1 MVKKI
6 GILTLPPIYN
16 YGNILQIYALQY
28 VINDMGYEAVLINR
42 NPQRNRLSYIKNR
55 ISVFVAD
62 LLKLR
67 KGYFYSDR
75 NVKLVSLKTRKFII
89 ENIKQTQL
97 CKSNKELYE
106 ITKDF
111 HAIIV
116 GSDQV
121 WRVSNDD
128 DICIYFLD
136 PKIFDRKIL
145 RISYAASFGVDRW
158 LENSVQTKK
167 CINLLKNFAGIS
179 VREKSGVDICKKMF
193 GIDAIQVIDP
203 TLLLDCSVYKNIL
216 SGISV
221 DKRISRK
228 DIMCYILDNSSMKKL
243 IIDEISRILQCE
255 YYYFLPKQK
264 SSLYDNVKMK
274 NCMYPSVEEWI
285 YSFYSS
291 PFIITDSFHGCV
303 FSIIFNK
310 SFWVIANPQRGLSRI
325 TSLLTMF
332 GLQDRLISSP
342 KEIVLE
348 KIRKEINWHKVN
360 RIKEQLREKGREYL
374 SQRINTTI

>member
-145 RISYAASFGVDRW
+145 RISYAASFWCRQMVGEFCAD
-158 LENSVQTKK
+158 QK
-167 CINLLKNFAGIS
+167 
-179 VREKSGVDICKKMF
+179 
-193 GIDAIQVIDP
+193 
-203 TLLLDCSVYKNIL
+203 VY
-216 SGISV
+216 
-221 DKRISRK
+221 
-228 DIMCYILDNSSMKKL
+228 
-243 IIDEISRILQCE
+243 
-255 YYYFLPKQK
+255 
-264 SSLYDNVKMK
+264 
-274 NCMYPSVEEWI
+274 
-285 YSFYSS
+285 
-291 PFIITDSFHGCV
+291 
-303 FSIIFNK
+303 
-310 SFWVIANPQRGLSRI
+310 
-325 TSLLTMF
+325 
-332 GLQDRLISSP
+332 
-342 KEIVLE
+342 
-348 KIRKEINWHKVN
+348 
-360 RIKEQLREKGREYL
+360 
-374 SQRINTTI
+374 

>member
-1 MVKKI
+1 M
-6 GILTLPPIYN
+6 PPIYN

-158 LENSVQTKK
+158 LGNSVQTKK

-179 VREKSGVDICKKMF
+179 VRENQELIYV
-193 GIDAIQVIDP
+193 
-203 TLLLDCSVYKNIL
+203 
-216 SGISV
+216 
-221 DKRISRK
+221 KR
-228 DIMCYILDNSSMKKL
+228 C
-243 IIDEISRILQCE
+243 
-255 YYYFLPKQK
+255 
-264 SSLYDNVKMK
+264 
-274 NCMYPSVEEWI
+274 
-285 YSFYSS
+285 
-291 PFIITDSFHGCV
+291 
-303 FSIIFNK
+303 
-310 SFWVIANPQRGLSRI
+310 
-325 TSLLTMF
+325 
-332 GLQDRLISSP
+332 
-342 KEIVLE
+342 LE
-348 KIRKEINWHKVN
+348 
-360 RIKEQLREKGREYL
+360 
-374 SQRINTTI
+374 

>member
-158 LENSVQTKK
+158 LGNSVQTKK
-167 CINLLKNFAGIS
+167 CINLLKN
-179 VREKSGVDICKKMF
+179 
-193 GIDAIQVIDP
+193 
-203 TLLLDCSVYKNIL
+203 
-216 SGISV
+216 
-221 DKRISRK
+221 
-228 DIMCYILDNSSMKKL
+228 LDNSSMKKL

>member
-1 MVKKI
+1 
-6 GILTLPPIYN
+6 
-16 YGNILQIYALQY
+16 
-28 VINDMGYEAVLINR
+28 
-42 NPQRNRLSYIKNR
+42 
-55 ISVFVAD
+55 
-62 LLKLR
+62 
-67 KGYFYSDR
+67 
-75 NVKLVSLKTRKFII
+75 
-89 ENIKQTQL
+89 
-97 CKSNKELYE
+97 
-106 ITKDF
+106 
-111 HAIIV
+111 
-116 GSDQV
+116 
-121 WRVSNDD
+121 
-128 DICIYFLD
+128 
-136 PKIFDRKIL
+136 
-145 RISYAASFGVDRW
+145 
-158 LENSVQTKK
+158 
-167 CINLLKNFAGIS
+167 
-179 VREKSGVDICKKMF
+179 
-193 GIDAIQVIDP
+193 
-203 TLLLDCSVYKNIL
+203 
-216 SGISV
+216 
-221 DKRISRK
+221 
-228 DIMCYILDNSSMKKL
+228 MKKL

-374 SQRINTTI
+374 SQRINTTCLLYTSPSPRDA

>member
-1 MVKKI
+1 
-6 GILTLPPIYN
+6 
-16 YGNILQIYALQY
+16 
-28 VINDMGYEAVLINR
+28 MGYEAVLINR

-158 LENSVQTKK
+158 LGNSVQTKK
-167 CINLLKNFAGIS
+167 CINLLK
-179 VREKSGVDICKKMF
+179 
-193 GIDAIQVIDP
+193 
-203 TLLLDCSVYKNIL
+203 
-216 SGISV
+216 
-221 DKRISRK
+221 
-228 DIMCYILDNSSMKKL
+228 
-243 IIDEISRILQCE
+243 ILQE
-255 YYYFLPKQK
+255 YQFEKNQELIY
-264 SSLYDNVKMK
+264 VKDVW
-274 NCMYPSVEEWI
+274 NRC
-285 YSFYSS
+285 YSS
-291 PFIITDSFHGCV
+291 
-303 FSIIFNK
+303 
-310 SFWVIANPQRGLSRI
+310 
-325 TSLLTMF
+325 
-332 GLQDRLISSP
+332 
-342 KEIVLE
+342 
-348 KIRKEINWHKVN
+348 
-360 RIKEQLREKGREYL
+360 Y
-374 SQRINTTI
+374 